1 VNPDAE
7 CSYTYTSLNFSYDH
21 FLDLNA
27 LAPSSSLPP
36 SPSSYLI
43 LIFCSLLP
51 TASIVYLPFIPPTSC
66 IFADLIFLKCNV
78 SRIHYRF
85 FLHCTA
91 SITYIILCR
100 TPEVLRKSYYNTRR
114 LQTVSRST
122 ASSPERELLPVHKND
137 ATMTALLYNG

>member
-7 CSYTYTSLNFSYDH
+7 CSYTYASLNFSYDH

-51 TASIVYLPFIPPTSC
+51 TTASIVYLPFIPPISC

-85 FLHCTA
+85 SCTA
-91 SITYIILCR
+91 LQASHTLYSVGHQRFCERVIIIHEGCKQSHALQPRVRKGNYYRCTR
-100 TPEVLRKSYYNTRR
+100 TTP
-114 LQTVSRST
+114 Q
-122 ASSPERELLPVHKND
+122 
-137 ATMTALLYNG
+137 